1 MVDGEVTRRCR
12 VLFFERDE
20 GIMATPEI
28 ALLAMVIAG
37 LAMTPTESPSPAA
50 SAGSAP
56 TAEAVAPASPP
67 ASSGQTA
74 NLDPGKRVESD
85 SFTAPPQ
92 LARCIAHNINRK
104 MPHLSVRQRSDA
116 TTDDRILLVLS
127 APDRETFGVIRLEP
141 DEGGSKL
148 TTWLAGRDLAAA
160 PEAVAKRLVAGC

>member
-1 MVDGEVTRRCR
+1 MVDGKGARRCLGR
-12 VLFFERDE
+12 VIKRAG

-28 ALLAMVIAG
+28 ALIALVLAG
-37 LAMTPTESPSPAA
+37 FAMAPAESP
-50 SAGSAP
+50 
-56 TAEAVAPASPP
+56 APA
-67 ASSGQTA
+67 TA
-74 NLDPGKRVESD
+74 VDPGKRVESD
-85 SFTAPPQ
+85 SFTAPPE
-92 LARCIAHNINRK
+92 LARCIAYNINRK

-127 APDRETFGVIRLEP
+127 APGAETFGVIRLEP